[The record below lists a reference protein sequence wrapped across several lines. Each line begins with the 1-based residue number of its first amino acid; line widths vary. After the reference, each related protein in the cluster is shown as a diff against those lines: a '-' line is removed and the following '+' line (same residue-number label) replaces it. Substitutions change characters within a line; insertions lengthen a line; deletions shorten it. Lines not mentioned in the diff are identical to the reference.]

1 MAEPLSKRSLWMML
15 GALMLA
21 ELAGTYETAMVYAA
35 LPTLF
40 KVFDDVVGVTWLIT
54 IYMLVGAVFAVISS
68 RLGDIFGRA
77 QMLMI
82 VLGLILVGSIISS
95 LFESL
100 PWLIAGR
107 ALQGSAAAILPLCYG
122 IARERIP
129 AERMPWAIGLLTGAA
144 SVGAGLGLIIGAML
158 IDNFPWRSIFIFS
171 AFFAAI
177 SIAVIWRW
185 VPRFPMRLGSIRGL
199 DIWGGALFAPA
210 LLGLLLVL
218 TNGSKWG
225 WSSPVTLA
233 LGVGSVLL
241 MAIWA
246 RHELRHPNPLI
257 DVRLLARP
265 QILVTN
271 LIMATAAI
279 GAYQVT
285 QVVSILLQQ
294 PRWTLVGLG
303 VSATVVGLIKLPA
316 NLSGLFGSLASGSIA
331 QRRGGKPAAIMGS
344 LILAA
349 GWGYLTINHDSV
361 LDVLIALLLTGFGLQ
376 MLYAAMSNLVI
387 AAAPADRT
395 SEATGLTT
403 VIRAGSSAV
412 GSQLIALTLAS
423 SVVIGGP
430 DGVTSL
436 PSEQAFMRVFIWITL
451 ACLACALLAMMLPG
465 KRRPADVAAASPQAS
480 NAN

>member
-1 MAEPLSKRSLWMML
+1 MAEPLSKRSHWLML
-15 GALMLA
+15 GALMVA

-40 KVFDDVVGVTWLIT
+40 RVFDDVVGVTWLIT
-54 IYMLVGAVFAVISS
+54 IYMLVGAAFAVISS

-129 AERMPWAIGLLTGAA
+129 AERIPTAIGLLTGAA
-144 SVGAGLGLIIGAML
+144 SVGAGLGLIVGALL

-171 AFFAAI
+171 AFFAAV

-185 VPRFPMRLGSIRGL
+185 VPRFPMRLGSIQGL
-199 DIWGGALFAPA
+199 DIWGGVLFVPA

-218 TNGSKWG
+218 TNVSKWG
-225 WSSPVTLA
+225 WASPLS
-233 LGVGSVLL
+233 LGLGTGSLLL
-241 MAIWA
+241 MALWA
-246 RHELRHPNPLI
+246 RHELKHPNPLI
-257 DVRLLARP
+257 DVRLLGRR
-265 QILVTN
+265 QILLTN
-271 LIMATAAI
+271 MIMAAAAV

-285 QVVSILLQQ
+285 QVISILLQQ
-294 PRWTLVGLG
+294 PKWTMIGLG

-331 QRRGGKPAAIMGS
+331 QRRGGKPAAIAGS

-349 GWGYLTINHDSV
+349 GWTYLTFNHHSV
-361 LDVLIALLLTGFGLQ
+361 MDVLVALLLTGFGLQ

-423 SVVIGGP
+423 SVVTGGP
-430 DGVTSL
+430 DGSTSL
-436 PSEQAFMRVFIWITL
+436 PSEEAFMRLFIWITL
-451 ACLACALLAMMLPG
+451 ACLGCAVLAMMLPA
-465 KRRPADVAAASPQAS
+465 KHPAVEAAQPS